1 MPHLAAP
8 RGEVLVETEAR
19 STSKG
24 HRSMSMLK
32 KTLLEKV
39 AAAKKEIAD
48 AESNLEQ
55 ALGEIQSAPRA
66 DKMAVSE
73 VVQEAFTKLRAARTN
88 LIELEGIV
96 LADED

>member
-1 MPHLAAP
+1 MQ
-8 RGEVLVETEAR
+8 
-19 STSKG
+19 K
-24 HRSMSMLK
+24 K

-39 AAAKKEIAD
+39 AAAKQEIAD

-55 ALGEIQSAPRA
+55 ALGAIQVAPRA

-88 LIELEGIV
+88 LTELEGIV
-96 LADED
+96 LADDD

>member
-1 MPHLAAP
+1 MH
-8 RGEVLVETEAR
+8 
-19 STSKG
+19 
-24 HRSMSMLK
+24 K

-39 AAAKKEIAD
+39 TAAKQEIAD

-55 ALGEIQSAPRA
+55 ALGEIQVAPRA

-73 VVQEAFTKLRAARTN
+73 VVKEAFTKLKAARTN
-88 LIELEGIV
+88 LTELEGLV